1 MGGDVEGVRV
11 KGAKDALR
19 GAGHGGRTGTPP
31 TLPRLSPLPLCQTG
45 AMTSQSARPASV
57 GDNLVGE
64 GFTKAYMQLNGS
76 ETRLLTIQAATRTMT
91 QETEITSSAVKAVRR
106 RTRNTLKKAAKK
118 APQKGDTAGSGQ
130 WKFPKSTLEE
140 SIKVASA
147 IEEKYAGNPTKSD
160 DLVKAVGFNKSNDW
174 RYLDLLRSA
183 NQYGLVTGSGITATV
198 SLDKLGDDIVAPSS
212 SGQRQKALLEAFRKV
227 EDFKEVEAFY
237 RGKKIPEDEYF
248 ENTLVR
254 NFNIPRD
261 RVKTFMEVFVK
272 NLEFLR
278 AFEADDAAEVGKE
291 RSKKVAAKVAVE
303 ADGLEGES
311 RSKREFLDTC
321 FVMMPF
327 GGWFDTYYKDIYTTS
342 IKEAGF
348 EPVRGDELFST
359 GSVVEQIWEQV
370 VKAKVL
376 LADLTGK
383 NANVFYELGLAHA
396 ARKPV
401 VFTAA
406 KLDDVPF
413 DLRHLRVIIYDV
425 NEPGWDQKLKASLTT
440 FLKNTKADPLKSI
453 PQPFRDIMD

>member
-1 MGGDVEGVRV
+1 
-11 KGAKDALR
+11 
-19 GAGHGGRTGTPP
+19 
-31 TLPRLSPLPLCQTG
+31 
-45 AMTSQSARPASV
+45 
-57 GDNLVGE
+57 
-64 GFTKAYMQLNGS
+64 
-76 ETRLLTIQAATRTMT
+76 MT
-91 QETEITSSAVKAVRR
+91 QESETTPPATKAARK
-106 RTRNTLKKAAKK
+106 RTRNPAKK
-118 APQKGDTAGSGQ
+118 GSRKSLQKGDSAGQGQ

-160 DLVKAVGFNKSNDW
+160 DLVKAVGFNKPNDW

-183 NQYGLVTGSGITATV
+183 NQYGLVSGSGMAATV
-198 SLDKLGDDIVAPSS
+198 SLEKLGEDIVAPSS
-212 SGQRQKALLEAFRKV
+212 SVQRQKALLEAFRKV
-227 EDFKEVEAFY
+227 EDFREVEAFY

-254 NFNIPRD
+254 NFSIPRD

-278 AFEADDAAEVGKE
+278 AFEADDDADAGEQ
-291 RSKKVAAKVAVE
+291 RTNKVAAKLAIE
-303 ADGLEGES
+303 PDGSEGEA

-327 GGWFDTYYKDIYTTS
+327 GGWFDTYYKDIYTTA

-425 NEPGWDQKLKASLTT
+425 NEPGWDQKLKTSLTT
-440 FLKNTKADPLKSI
+440 YLKNTKADPLKSI
-453 PQPFRDIMD
+453 PQPFRDMAD